1 MLTCSAVSPLLGP
14 SSPSDSVSL
23 TTPRAASSPAS
34 LPSRREQCRREQL
47 AAEPTPLRE
56 GGRQHHGLLL
66 LLLPSSRPHRG
77 RIQQCQQPAPTAAL
91 LQGCCEQPNCSG
103 CRAVPAQGKKGA
115 GTQHGG
121 EESPQPARA
130 TLPRRAQV
138 FVLLSRPCSVQGS
151 RQQAERETLPLA
163 TSPLQPSSVLQ
174 PSPAGPAPASA
185 EGSRA
190 NTVTAGREHHRDA
203 NWMGP
208 LGPAHSS
215 PWHTAL
221 PCAPQGK
228 RRPGQQVPALLE
240 APADVAGRGRA
251 AAACHQP
258 PQPLPALHSPPSPS
272 PGRSLRRT
280 EPWPGLSGP
289 FWLLRRPHCC
299 RCPSA
304 PPRPSPLSPSSSPS
318 PPSPAPAADGSLP
331 PAPSS
336 SSLPAPAAAPR
347 PVSSTR

>member
-121 EESPQPARA
+121 EESPPS
-130 TLPRRAQV
+130 LPEPRFPTGLRS
-138 FVLLSRPCSVQGS
+138 LCCS
-151 RQQAERETLPLA
+151 P
-163 TSPLQPSSVLQ
+163 
-174 PSPAGPAPASA
+174 GPAPCRGA
-185 EGSRA
+185 GSRLK
-190 NTVTAGREHHRDA
+190 GR
-203 NWMGP
+203 P
-208 LGPAHSS
+208 C
-215 PWHTAL
+215 PWPRAL
-221 PCAPQGK
+221 CS
-228 RRPGQQVPALLE
+228 
-240 APADVAGRGRA
+240 
-251 AAACHQP
+251 P
-258 PQPLPALHSPPSPS
+258 PQCCSRALPAL
-272 PGRSLRRT
+272 
-280 EPWPGLSGP
+280 
-289 FWLLRRPHCC
+289 
-299 RCPSA
+299 
-304 PPRPSPLSPSSSPS
+304 PLPLQR
-318 PPSPAPAADGSLP
+318 AAGQIQ
-331 PAPSS
+331 
-336 SSLPAPAAAPR
+336 
-347 PVSSTR
+347 